1 MRGQSRVDETEDE
14 RLNRN
19 LDQLLQELRVVLQ
32 GVQVLLAFLL
42 AVPFASH
49 FDRVD
54 DFERDLY
61 FAALLLSATSVL
73 FLMAPSIQ
81 HRVLFRQHHKLYLV
95 ASGNVFAIVGIA
107 FLALAIVAALTL
119 VTHFLFGSRAAWM
132 VGSVALG
139 SFAGLW
145 YIHPLMRRFLSS
157 RVDRPSPR
165 ERQPEHRSAGGN
177 APEKTQ
183 AGSDARDAEQ
193 DPERERHGLDDAG

>member
-1 MRGQSRVDETEDE
+1 MPDETEDE

-42 AVPFASH
+42 AVPFATR

-81 HRVLFRQHHKLYLV
+81 HRVLFRHHDKAYLV
-95 ASGNVFAIVGIA
+95 TSGNLFAMLGVA
-107 FLALAIVAALTL
+107 ALALAITAALAL
-119 VTHFLFGSRAAWM
+119 VTHFLFGSGLAWM
-132 VGSVALG
+132 VAAVA
-139 SFAGLW
+139 FT
-145 YIHPLMRRFLSS
+145 
-157 RVDRPSPR
+157 V
-165 ERQPEHRSAGGN
+165 
-177 APEKTQ
+177 
-183 AGSDARDAEQ
+183 
-193 DPERERHGLDDAG
+193 